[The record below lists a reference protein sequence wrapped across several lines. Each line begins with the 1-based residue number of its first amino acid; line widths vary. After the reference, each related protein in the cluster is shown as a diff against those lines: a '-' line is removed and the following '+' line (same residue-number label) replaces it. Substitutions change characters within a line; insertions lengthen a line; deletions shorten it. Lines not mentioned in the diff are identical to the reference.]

1 MVQSPIAYR
10 LSGIENKLDQLLTFK
25 EDDPVDNKMVVI
37 TCERNGVVM
46 TLNEY
51 IKSVEKDIGTA
62 FHDINRMDNEIGEIK
77 AKLKMEVTT

>member
-51 IKSVEKDIGTA
+51 IKSVEKD
-62 FHDINRMDNEIGEIK
+62 NEIGEIK